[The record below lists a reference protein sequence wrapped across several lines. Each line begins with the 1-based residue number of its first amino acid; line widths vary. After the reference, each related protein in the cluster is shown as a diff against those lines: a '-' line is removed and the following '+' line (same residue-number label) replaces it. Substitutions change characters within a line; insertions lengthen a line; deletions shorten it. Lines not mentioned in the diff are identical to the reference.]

1 MLRRARRVLS
11 TRRRQRTQIMKQ
23 VTIFIDGSANDRVS
37 LASALA
43 FCRCLDGRLKVV
55 HPRPPDDVVAS
66 PDGQTV
72 VLVKNE
78 EERAARRDDARAAYD
93 EICGGLAFTDWQET
107 EETVTEAI
115 VSFGLYSDVVA
126 LERLSDEEGPEVL
139 TLNTALFETPG
150 PVLVTPP
157 KAPEVIGRSVV
168 VVWSPTVQSAR
179 VVRSALPILQ
189 KAESV
194 TTITNST
201 RPEADPS
208 VLSAYLETHGIKTD
222 LGTFDGGGLT
232 ARGRGRAILA
242 AAAKAGADLLV
253 MGAYGENRL
262 TALIGLGRATRK
274 VVSATTIPALI
285 QH

>member
-1 MLRRARRVLS
+1 
-11 TRRRQRTQIMKQ
+11 MKQ
-23 VTIFIDGSANDRVS
+23 ATIFIDGTANDRVS

-43 FCRCLDGRLKVV
+43 FCRCLDGRLSVV

-78 EERAARRDDARAAYD
+78 EERAARRNDARSAFD
-93 EICGGLAFTDWQET
+93 EVCGGLASADWQET
-107 EETVTEAI
+107 EETATEAI
-115 VSFGLYSDVVA
+115 VSHGLYSDVVV

-157 KAPEVIGRSVV
+157 KAPEAIGRSVV
-168 VVWSPTVQSAR
+168 VVWSPTLQSAR

-189 KAESV
+189 RAETV
-194 TTITNST
+194 TTITNKAKK
-201 RPEADPS
+201 EADPTALVS
-208 VLSAYLETHGIKTD
+208 YLAIHGVTTN
-222 LGTFDGGGLT
+222 LGTFDGGTLT

-242 AAAKAGADLLV
+242 AADDAGADLLI

-274 VVSATTIPALI
+274 VVSATTIPALL

>member
-1 MLRRARRVLS
+1 
-11 TRRRQRTQIMKQ
+11 MKR
-23 VTIFIDGSANDRVS
+23 VTIFIDGTANDRVS

-43 FCRCLDGRLKVV
+43 FCRAFDGRLDVV

-78 EERAARRDDARAAYD
+78 DERAARRSDARAAYD
-93 EICGGLAFTDWQET
+93 EVCGGQDLADWHET

-115 VSFGLYSDVVA
+115 VSYGLYSDAVV
-126 LERLSDEEGPEVL
+126 LERLSDEEGPEML
-139 TLNTALFETPG
+139 TFNTALFETPG

-157 KAPEVIGRSVV
+157 KATDAMGRSVV

-179 VVRSALPILQ
+179 AVRSALPILR
-189 KAESV
+189 KAETV
-194 TTITNST
+194 TTITNSARSDSNPT
-201 RPEADPS
+201 AIA
-208 VLSAYLETHGIKTD
+208 AYLEAHGVKTG
-222 LGTFDGGGLT
+222 LGTFDGSGLT

-242 AAAKAGADLLV
+242 AAAEAGGDLLV
-253 MGAYGENRL
+253 MGAYGERRL
-262 TALIGLGRATRK
+262 TALIALGRATSK
-274 VVSATTIPALI
+274 VVSATTIPALL

>member
-1 MLRRARRVLS
+1 
-11 TRRRQRTQIMKQ
+11 MKR
-23 VTIFIDGSANDRVS
+23 VTIFIDGTANDRIS
-37 LASALA
+37 LSSAVAL
-43 FCRCLDGRLKVV
+43 CRCLDGRLSVV

-78 EERAARRDDARAAYD
+78 EERAARRNDARAAYD
-93 EICGGLAFTDWQET
+93 DVCGALDIADWQES
-107 EETVTEAI
+107 EETATEAI
-115 VSFGLYSDVVA
+115 VSHGLYSDAVV

-157 KAPEVIGRSVV
+157 KAPSVVGRSVV
-168 VVWSPTVQSAR
+168 VVWSPTLQSAR
-179 VVRSALPILQ
+179 AVRSALPILKRADSVAVLTN
-189 KAESV
+189 KAKK
-194 TTITNST
+194 
-201 RPEADPS
+201 EADPS
-208 VLSAYLETHGIKTD
+208 ALLAYLATHGVSAKP
-222 LGTFDGGGLT
+222 GTFDGGTLT

-242 AAAKAGADLLV
+242 AAADAGADLLV

-274 VVSATTIPALI
+274 VVSATQIPALL